1 MDVAKIRI
9 NKLNTKLNPM
19 FFILEIFVLAK
30 SSNRE
35 RKKTARMFFNTF
47 GVLQNTFGLM
57 ADSFGVLV
65 CQ

>member
-1 MDVAKIRI
+1 
-9 NKLNTKLNPM
+9 M